1 MVRGYAPLTHYSKPG
16 QPELP
21 YLELPT
27 RGGGPPR
34 GLHPREKWEY
44 SYPIRTYCPEAHTP
58 IWEHIE
64 GSTHASRTLTVLERG
79 DVMKRSY
86 RPSLFAFW
94 GGGIDEEVMQDS
106 LRPKK
111 KQRIVQEDTRRSQ
124 RTRAVN
130 SYSNTTDGKT
140 EAAGGAATSG
150 GR

>member
-1 MVRGYAPLTHYSKPG
+1 
-16 QPELP
+16 
-21 YLELPT
+21 
-27 RGGGPPR
+27 
-34 GLHPREKWEY
+34 
-44 SYPIRTYCPEAHTP
+44 
-58 IWEHIE
+58 
-64 GSTHASRTLTVLERG
+64 
-79 DVMKRSY
+79 MKRSY

-111 KQRIVQEDTRRSQ
+111 KQRIVQEETRRSQ

-130 SYSNTTDGKT
+130 SYSNTTDGET